1 MKNFGLFFRFSAV
14 LALSFSMLACGG
26 GGDVAGDTEEFFT
39 SPSEF
44 KWTVSSCSN
53 SGGNQT
59 IFTIV
64 GGTPPYRIHNSLPR
78 YLSVD
83 RVEVSGKD
91 PKFKVTTLGGC
102 LDPGTIT
109 VLDYHS
115 RSTVVEITVEVEE
128 AVVAQ

>member
-1 MKNFGLFFRFSAV
+1 MKKLSLLSRV
-14 LALSFSMLACGG
+14 LTVSALSFAVVACGG
-26 GGDVAGDTEEFFT
+26 GGDVAEDTEEFFT
-39 SPSEF
+39 SPAE
-44 KWTVSSCSN
+44 KTWQVRSCDRSA
-53 SGGNQT
+53 GNEA

-78 YLSVD
+78 ALSVD

-128 AVVAQ
+128 VVK